1 MAYRAYRL
9 CNRATWIPISVF
21 VLTLASSGASM
32 ATLIIFY
39 NLNSLI
45 DAVRTIFQ
53 GVNDQGSGE
62 TSMSSGV
69 MWGRA
74 DA

>member
-9 CNRATWIPISVF
+9 CNRATWIPIV
-21 VLTLASSGASM
+21 VLILTLASSGAPL

-45 DAVRTIFQ
+45 DAL
-53 GVNDQGSGE
+53 
-62 TSMSSGV
+62 SSYAFLVLLIAGNEKS
-69 MWGRA
+69 
-74 DA
+74 